1 MNARLL
7 ITWSRERSGRMLVTV
22 SCGVRYLRAFVGV
35 TLRSLTAV
43 QTSLLASALGRPAWI
58 QITLATVTIT
68 ALALSAPPSCAGV
81 SGDLISTLIPAN
93 ASSSWAEELRFALAL
108 L

>member
-1 MNARLL
+1 LFRINARLP
-7 ITWSRERSGRMLVTV
+7 ITWSRERSSRTPVTI

-58 QITLATVTIT
+58 RMTLATVTIT
-68 ALALSAPPSCAGV
+68 ALALSAPLSCAGV
-81 SGDLISTLIPAN
+81 SGDLISTLIPADD
-93 ASSSWAEELRFALAL
+93 SSS
-108 L
+108 